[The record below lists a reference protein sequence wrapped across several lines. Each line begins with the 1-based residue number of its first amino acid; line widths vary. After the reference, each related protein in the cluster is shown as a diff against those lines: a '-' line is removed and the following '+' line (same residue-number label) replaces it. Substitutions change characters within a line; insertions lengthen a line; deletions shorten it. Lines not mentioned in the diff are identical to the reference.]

1 MDDNHYKTDVAELQ
15 VWQESRAI
23 NHIALIEEK
32 CNVGSV
38 QFLRS
43 NFENKKIRERSTEP
57 DIKILIATMLTKILT
72 LTGIKN
78 EIDSLIGQDIV
89 KMIFSAYGDL
99 TVEEIYKAF
108 ELERYGSFEDKTEH
122 FQLFNAD
129 YIAKILKKYK
139 NWKQNIKM
147 HHDITSNSTLKLEE
161 ITASQKETI
170 IKNGVN
176 RLYEQYK
183 LSKIIE
189 DPSEYI
195 FDFLVEKGKIKNNNN
210 PKVIEYYQMQLQKA
224 IAELKSETIVKTSTS
239 KTERSQ
245 IKIDLEE
252 IISGSSPKIIIRA
265 KKNILAEYFDK
276 QILVETNKIF

>member
-1 MDDNHYKTDVAELQ
+1 MDDNNYRVNTAELQ
-15 VWQESRAI
+15 EQQEIRVNNSIAI
-23 NHIALIEEK
+23 MEQK

-38 QFLRS
+38 QFLKS
-43 NFENKKIRERSTEP
+43 NFENKKIRERITEP
-57 DIKILIATMLTKILT
+57 DIKTLIGTILIKIGALA
-72 LTGIKN
+72 GFKN
-78 EIDSLIGQDIV
+78 EIDFLIGQDII
-89 KMIFSAYGDL
+89 KMIFSTYGDL
-99 TVEEIYKAF
+99 TVEEIHKAF

-139 NWKQNIKM
+139 NWKQNIKI

-161 ITASQKETI
+161 ITASQKEDI

-183 LSKIIE
+183 TSKIIE
-189 DPSEYI
+189 DPSEYL
-195 FDFLVEKGKIKNNNN
+195 FDFLVEKGIIKSNSN
-210 PKVIEYYQMQLQKA
+210 PKLIEYYQMQLQKA
-224 IAELKSETIVKTSTS
+224 TAELKSETIVKTSTS

-265 KKNILAEYFDK
+265 KKNILTEFFNK
-276 QILVETNKIF
+276 QILSQTEKIF

>member
-1 MDDNHYKTDVAELQ
+1 MDDNHYKIDVAELQ
-15 VWQESRAI
+15 VRQESRAI

-57 DIKILIATMLTKILT
+57 DVKILIATMLTKILT
-72 LTGIKN
+72 LSGIKN

-89 KMIFSAYGDL
+89 KMIFSTYGDL

-139 NWKQNIKM
+139 NWKQNLKM

-183 LSKIIE
+183 SSKIIE

-210 PKVIEYYQMQLQKA
+210 PKVIEYYQIHIQKA
-224 IAELKSETIVKTSTS
+224 TVELKSETIVKTSTS

-252 IISGSSPKIIIRA
+252 IISGISAKIIIRA

-276 QILVETNKIF
+276 QILTQTEKIF